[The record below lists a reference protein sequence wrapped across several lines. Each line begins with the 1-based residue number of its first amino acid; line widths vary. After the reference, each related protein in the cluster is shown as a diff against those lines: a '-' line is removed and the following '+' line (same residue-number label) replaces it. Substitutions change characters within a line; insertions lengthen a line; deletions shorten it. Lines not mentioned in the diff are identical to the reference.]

1 MKNNSSEAFEAL
13 KVYMK
18 ENHNAKIVSG
28 GREILKRCH
37 ICGDSRDPTDAHMY
51 IGLKDNGTIVYNCFK
66 CGGSNG
72 NGSGIVDG
80 KFLRDMGC
88 YDPYIISLCQEQ
100 NSKFLSS
107 TNPQFGSIKRINP
120 RTLMVPFF
128 SNAFAQKKL
137 RYINNRLRLSLTTY
151 DLAKNKI
158 VLNLKEFLLANGIT
172 NFTRSEEMIDLLDK
186 FFIGFLSCDNRY
198 VILRRLVPEDK
209 LPECIDER
217 YINYN
222 IFNSTGNKF
231 FIIPSTI
238 NTMQPISIH
247 IAEGAFDILSICH
260 NIRRN
265 HNPNSIYAAVC
276 GKNYLSLVKYFILS
290 YGLTSFELHLYPDMD
305 VPEYE
310 MIRIREETRVF
321 DIKCVIHRNL
331 YPGEKDFGV
340 SIDKI
345 NETYYEL

>member
-13 KVYMK
+13 KIYMK

-51 IGLKDNGTIVYNCFK
+51 IGLKDGVILYNCFK
-66 CGGSNG
+66 CNEK
-72 NGSGIVDG
+72 GIVDG
-80 KFLRDMGC
+80 KFMRDLGC
-88 YDPYIISLCQEQ
+88 YDPNIISLCQEQ
-100 NSKFLSS
+100 NSKSSSS
-107 TNPQFGSIKRINP
+107 TNSQFGTLKKINP
-120 RTLMVPFF
+120 RTLIVPFF

-137 RYINNRLRLSLTTY
+137 RYINNRLGLSLTTH
-151 DLAKNKI
+151 DLARNKI

-172 NFTRSEEMIDLLDK
+172 NFTRSEEMMDLLDK

-198 VILRRLVPEDK
+198 VILRRLVPEGK
-209 LPECIDER
+209 LPQYIDER

-222 IFNSTGNKF
+222 IFNSTGSKF

-238 NTMQPISIH
+238 DVLQPISIH
-247 IAEGAFDILSICH
+247 IAEGAFDILSIYH
-260 NIRRN
+260 NIRRKP
-265 HNPNSIYAAVC
+265 NPNSIYAAVC

-305 VPEYE
+305 VSEYE
-310 MIRIREETRVF
+310 MLKIWEETRAF
-321 DIKCVIHRNL
+321 NIKYIIHRNI

-345 NETYYEL
+345 NDAYYEL